1 MTIKPQ
7 FNPVL
12 TIAAVLFAAAVSISG
27 CASPESQRLNIYT
40 YAPVI
45 DVKGEGYD
53 TATYYTDLE
62 ECRQLGLKV
71 QATYEEQR
79 KKELDQATKA
89 TFAGILLGAITG
101 EVIANNNDNVHS
113 GRALTTGALY
123 GGLAGAAIG
132 SDAVDYERAFTKF
145 GPTGIVDQCMKG
157 RGYKILSVEGYG
169 GG

>member
-1 MTIKPQ
+1 MASLLS
-7 FNPVL
+7 VG
-12 TIAAVLFAAAVSISG
+12 A
-27 CASPESQRLNIYT
+27 CASVESQRLNLYT

-79 KKELDQATKA
+79 KKELNQAAAT
-89 TFAGILLGAITG
+89 TFAGIMLGALTG
-101 EVIANNNDNVHS
+101 QVIANNNDTHS
-113 GRALTTGALY
+113 GRAVTAGAIY
-123 GGLAGAAIG
+123 GGAIG
-132 SDAVDYERAFTKF
+132 ASLGGDVVDYERAFTKF

-157 RGYKILSVEGYG
+157 RGYNILSVEGYG